1 MIINSPQELYQIIKD
16 LKISD
21 QVVIHFLGIM
31 YLYIYGCPCDA
42 STNWDNAVSLY
53 KRMNESDLSKLKL
66 EKNCDKIEFK
76 LDGEILFIV

>member
-1 MIINSPQELYQIIKD
+1 
-16 LKISD
+16 
-21 QVVIHFLGIM
+21 M